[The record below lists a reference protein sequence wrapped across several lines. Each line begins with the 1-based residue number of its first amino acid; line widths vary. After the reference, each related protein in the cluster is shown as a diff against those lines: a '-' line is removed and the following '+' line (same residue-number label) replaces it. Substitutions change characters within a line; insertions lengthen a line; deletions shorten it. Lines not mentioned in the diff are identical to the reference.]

1 MNAQR
6 DLIVKVAIGLL
17 GVAIPFFS
25 VKGDLGQAEKG
36 YQDFLIGNSTKP
48 PPKTASM
55 AEDQYCSP
63 HLKSVVRRV
72 AGSCGLIESD
82 STGGRGCQPMQAQ
95 AVAALSGD
103 DFNSLFTHPAMKPR
117 AHIIQ
122 FSANETELDPAAQ
135 AEVEKAWGDQRGA
148 SFFFVVSR
156 ASPDGKDKI
165 NEQLSAERAQHVLD
179 HLQGKFK
186 DKDLKKQVGLLWLG
200 EGFAQL
206 DTSFCEWNRSRAGSA
221 EPCTE
226 KEINRSPFVAWIY
239 CQI

>member
-1 MNAQR
+1 MSAQR
-6 DLIVKVAIGLL
+6 DLIVKLALGLV

-25 VKGDLGQAEKG
+25 VKGELGVAQKG
-36 YQDFLIGNSTKP
+36 YEDFLIGNSSKP
-48 PPKTASM
+48 PPKTAAM

-72 AGSCGLIESD
+72 AGSCGLIENDAS
-82 STGGRGCQPMQAQ
+82 GGRGCQPMQAQ
-95 AVAALSGD
+95 SVAQLSGE

-117 AHIIQ
+117 AHIVQ
-122 FSANETELDPAAQ
+122 FSANEVELDALGQ

-156 ASPDGKDKI
+156 ASPDGKDKV
-165 NEQLSAERAQHVLD
+165 NEQLSAERAQNVLE
-179 HLQGKFK
+179 HLQNKFK

-206 DTSFCEWNRSRAGSA
+206 DTSFCAWSRSRAGTE

-226 KEINRSPFVAWIY
+226 KEINRSAFVAWID